1 MPPFPSLFHSKITM
15 FTTSRKVLGL
25 LAPANTNEATLYTV
39 PAGKSV
45 ELKLY
50 INNVTGTAATS
61 TVKVVSGGTTV
72 SLRTAVSVAAN
83 TSNDAAPIVLMLSA
97 GDVIKV
103 TSGTANAINFV
114 AVGTE
119 YTAQ

>member
-1 MPPFPSLFHSKITM
+1 M

-61 TVKVVSGGTTV
+61 TVKVVSGWTTV

-83 TSNDAAPIVLMLSA
+83 TSNDTNPIHLMLSA
-97 GDVIKV
+97 GDIIKV

>member
-1 MPPFPSLFHSKITM
+1 M

-72 SLRTAVSVAAN
+72 SLRTAVSVAGNA
-83 TSNDAAPIVLMLSA
+83 SNDANPIHLMLSA
-97 GDVIKV
+97 GDIIKV
-103 TSGTANAINFV
+103 ASGTADAINFV